1 MDLHNKTIL
10 VVGGAAGIGQATAL
24 LCAEQGAT
32 VIVADYNEADG
43 KATAQAA
50 NATFVHVDVTDEES
64 VTSLYDSIEESHG
77 KLDALVQTAGIL
89 KGAYVDLEDFELAT
103 LRQVLDVNTVGSFLC
118 AKYAVPLLKRG
129 TLPAII
135 LISSPAAYGVSSS
148 YAYAISKG
156 GVSALGTT
164 MAGKLAPEGIRVN
177 VVFPGGINTFMKR
190 SVIEEDARRKGKDP
204 QAAVEGASQ
213 EGGLGEPIG
222 VARVLAFLVSDE
234 ADYVRGSVSTR

>member
-1 MDLHNKTIL
+1 MMNLQGKTIL

-24 LCAEQGAT
+24 LCAERGAD
-32 VIVADYNEADG
+32 VIVADFNEAEG
-43 KATAQAA
+43 RATAQTA
-50 NATFVHVDVTDEES
+50 NGAFVPVDVTDETS
-64 VTSLYDSIEESHG
+64 VKAMAASISQSHG

-118 AKYAVPLLKRG
+118 AKYTLPLLKKG
-129 TLPAII
+129 QKPAII

-148 YAYAISKG
+148 YAYAMSKG

-164 MAGKLAPEGIRVN
+164 MAGKLASQGIRVN
-177 VVFPGGINTFMKR
+177 VLFPGGINTFMKR
-190 SVIEEDARRKGKDP
+190 SVIEEDARRKGQDP
-204 QAAVEGASQ
+204 QAALNTATQTGM
-213 EGGLGEPIG
+213 GEPEG
-222 VARVLAFLVSDE
+222 VAKVLAFLVSDE

>member
-1 MDLHNKTIL
+1 MNLQNKTVLI
-10 VVGGAAGIGQATAL
+10 VGGAAGIGQATAL
-24 LCAEQGAT
+24 LCAERGAT
-32 VIVADYNEADG
+32 VIVADFNEAEG
-43 KATAQAA
+43 KATAEKA
-50 NATFVHVDVTDEES
+50 NGTFLLVDVTDEAS
-64 VTSLYDSIEESHG
+64 VKAMAASIAQSHG

-89 KGAYVDLEDFELAT
+89 KGAYVNLEDFELAT

-118 AKYAVPLLKRG
+118 AKYAVPLLQKG
-129 TLPAII
+129 EKPAII

-190 SVIEEDARRKGKDP
+190 SVIEEDARRKGEDP
-204 QAAVEGASQ
+204 QAAVDAAAQS
-213 EGGLGEPIG
+213 GLGEPIG

-234 ADYVRGSVSTR
+234 AEYVRGSVTTR